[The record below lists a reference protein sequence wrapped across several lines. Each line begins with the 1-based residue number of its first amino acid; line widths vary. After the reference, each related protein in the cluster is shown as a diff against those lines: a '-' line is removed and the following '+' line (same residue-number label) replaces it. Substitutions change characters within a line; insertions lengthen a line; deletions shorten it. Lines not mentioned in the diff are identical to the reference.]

1 MFDIKL
7 FMIKA
12 STSWSLCGGG
22 VIIFWEKKY
31 FRSDF
36 QKKNRSEMSKKNCE
50 AYVDIVLNASG
61 TGLEKQKRSIP
72 LPAGYRSNYAIYL
85 LRI

>member
-7 FMIKA
+7 IMIKA
-12 STSWSLCGGG
+12 STSWFLWGG
-22 VIIFWEKKY
+22 VIIFWEKNI
-31 FRSDF
+31 F
-36 QKKNRSEMSKKNCE
+36 RSEMSKKKYE

-61 TGLEKQKRSIP
+61 TGLEKQKWP
-72 LPAGYRSNYAIYL
+72 NLVAGGYRSNYAIHL

>member
-22 VIIFWEKKY
+22 VILFLEKNIYAPIFK
-31 FRSDF
+31 
-36 QKKNRSEMSKKNCE
+36 KKNRSEMSKKNCE